1 MKPIP
6 SPMSRQALD
15 LMNKAQ
21 ELTQRIDALEKG
33 KGKPCCEG
41 MAKMGTCKTGCT
53 AMEKADGH
61 ESKIKNC
68 LKKKGGA
75 ASLKECADECGV
87 STEECKKVIDK
98 MNDVKISPHGD
109 VILMDGLQK
118 GLEMVEHEG
127 KKVPKFAA
135 DGKGAK
141 DMKAKAD
148 MAIKDSY
155 CMKNFGKKY
164 SECSENEKAQCDKAH
179 GKPDKDDKMKGDGV
193 FTIGDAQRRNAGL
206 PPEPRQ
212 EMDYSEAEGDYEERE
227 EDKYATP
234 MQQSPMSM
242 REDNTTARTL
252 PLSEGKTREQ
262 KRGDASRGV
271 RVKRPGFRGPPM
283 PLSDKSASGK
293 PERIVDARMKK
304 AVAEGAQPG
313 FITSYDSSP
322 MGVMFMS
329 ETGGQTRNAYYTT
342 NQYPYNAEDVTNKG
356 ATSVQVSLDKLA
368 AMLNPHEGG
377 GVSRLDNNGV
387 LSNNPY

>member
-6 SPMSRQALD
+6 SPMSRHALD

-21 ELTQRIDALEKG
+21 ELTQRIDMLEKQ
-33 KGKPCCEG
+33 KCPKCENTKMG
-41 MAKMGTCKTGCT
+41 CAKMGCGGK
-53 AMEKADGH
+53 ME
-61 ESKIKNC
+61 
-68 LKKKGGA
+68 
-75 ASLKECADECGV
+75 
-87 STEECKKVIDK
+87 
-98 MNDVKISPHGD
+98 
-109 VILMDGLQK
+109 K

-164 SECSENEKAQCDKAH
+164 SECSAKEKAQCDKAH

-193 FTIGDAQRRNAGL
+193 FTIGDAQRRNAGF
-206 PPEPRQ
+206 PVESRQ
-212 EMDYSEAEGDYEERE
+212 EMDYSDEEGDPTMYDYNEATRE
-227 EDKYATP
+227 QA
-234 MQQSPMSM
+234 SPMSM

-262 KRGDASRGV
+262 KRGDSSRGV
-271 RVKRPGFRGPPM
+271 QVKKPGFRSSEPM
-283 PLSDKSASGK
+283 PLTDMSASGK
-293 PERIVDARMKK
+293 PERIEDARMKSLRERGLNTQYAK
-304 AVAEGAQPG
+304 VRKGVAEGAQPG

-342 NQYPYNAEDVTNKG
+342 NQYPYNAEDVANKG
-356 ATSVQVSLDKLA
+356 ATSVEVSLDKLA